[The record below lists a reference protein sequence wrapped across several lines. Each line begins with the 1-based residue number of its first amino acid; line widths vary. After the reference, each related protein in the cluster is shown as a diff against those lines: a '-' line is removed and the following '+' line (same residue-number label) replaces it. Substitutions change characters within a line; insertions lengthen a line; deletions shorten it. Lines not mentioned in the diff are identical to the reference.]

1 MAQRDLELGFFKTFS
16 PSLVCGRIG
25 CLVKV
30 EKLVLFI
37 ETTLSKPVDQEWI
50 RFFNSVDLCS
60 SLQLAVLTTPVPI
73 LRAMYNKVW

>member
-25 CLVKV
+25 CLAKV

-37 ETTLSKPVDQEWI
+37 GTTLSKPVDQE
-50 RFFNSVDLCS
+50 
-60 SLQLAVLTTPVPI
+60 
-73 LRAMYNKVW
+73 